1 MDTERAT
8 TVADQIE
15 VYADIWCPFAYVGL
29 QRLAI
34 HRDRVHSST
43 RLRVRPWPLELINGT
58 PMEADAVD
66 HKVADL
72 RAQVAPDLFVGFD
85 ASTFPTTTLPAL
97 ALAEAAY
104 DVSIERGEAMSLAL
118 RHALFE
124 QGHDIA
130 DPMVLTRL
138 AERLGTPLAT
148 ARHTDA
154 VLAEW
159 AEGTQRGVI
168 GSPHFFTPGGDFFC
182 PVLDITR
189 EGDDLRI
196 RFDSVA
202 FDGFVATCF
211 PDVD

>member
-58 PMEADAVD
+58 PMEAEAVD

-85 ASTFPTTTLPAL
+85 ASTPSAL
-97 ALAEAAY
+97 LQRNTCARP
-104 DVSIERGEAMSLAL
+104 VRSLRAGMGA
-118 RHALFE
+118 H
-124 QGHDIA
+124 
-130 DPMVLTRL
+130 
-138 AERLGTPLAT
+138 
-148 ARHTDA
+148 
-154 VLAEW
+154 
-159 AEGTQRGVI
+159 
-168 GSPHFFTPGGDFFC
+168 
-182 PVLDITR
+182 
-189 EGDDLRI
+189 
-196 RFDSVA
+196 
-202 FDGFVATCF
+202 
-211 PDVD
+211 